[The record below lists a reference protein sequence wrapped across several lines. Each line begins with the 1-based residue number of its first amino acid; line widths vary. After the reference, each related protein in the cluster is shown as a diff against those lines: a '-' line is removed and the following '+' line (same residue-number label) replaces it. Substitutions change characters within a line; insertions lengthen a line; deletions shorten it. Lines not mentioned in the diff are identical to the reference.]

1 MWIICIF
8 TWIFWLDGWRIN
20 WLIVKVMKFLN
31 RLGLYIIFIRK
42 AFSRP
47 EKRSVYTKELMSE
60 FEKLGLN
67 SIVLVLIISFFI
79 GAVLTLQTAYNM
91 QNPLL
96 PRYLIGYL
104 TRETMLLEFSSTIVS
119 LILAGK
125 IGSNIAS
132 EIGSM
137 RITEQIE
144 ALETMGVNSV
154 SYLVGP
160 KIIGSF
166 VINPVLYIFSVF
178 IGILGGL
185 LCGIV
190 SGVVNYEDFIYG
202 LHFSFNPYYVTYS
215 IVKSLF
221 FAFIFTSIPAFYGY
235 YVQGGALEVGKA
247 GTKAVVDSSITI
259 LVVNLVLTQIML

>member
-1 MWIICIF
+1 
-8 TWIFWLDGWRIN
+8 
-20 WLIVKVMKFLN
+20 MKFLYK
-31 RLGLYIIFIRK
+31 LGSYLIFIRK

-47 EKRSVYTKELMSE
+47 EKRSVYTKEVIVE

-67 SIVLVLIISFFI
+67 SIVLVVIISFFI

-91 QNPLL
+91 QSPLL

-160 KIIGSF
+160 KILASL
-166 VINPVLYIFSVF
+166 VINPILYIFSVF
-178 IGILGGL
+178 IGILGGIISGL
-185 LCGIV
+185 I
-190 SGVVNYEDFIYG
+190 SGVVNFEDFVYG

-215 IVKSLF
+215 IVKTLF

-235 YVQGGALEVGKA
+235 YAQGGAREVGKA
-247 GTKAVVDSSITI
+247 GTKAVVDSSIAI
-259 LVVNLVLTQIML
+259 LTANLVLTQIML

>member
-1 MWIICIF
+1 
-8 TWIFWLDGWRIN
+8 
-20 WLIVKVMKFLN
+20 MKFLYK
-31 RLGLYIIFIRK
+31 LGQYLLFIRK

-47 EKRSVYTKELMSE
+47 EKRSVYLRELTLE
-60 FEKLGLN
+60 LEKLGLN
-67 SIVLVLIISFFI
+67 SIMLVAIISFFI

-91 QNPLL
+91 QSPLL

-137 RITEQIE
+137 KITEQIE

-160 KIIGSF
+160 KIIASLI
-166 VINPVLYIFSVF
+166 INPALYIFSVF
-178 IGILGGL
+178 IGIIG
-185 LCGIV
+185 GIV
-190 SGVVNYEDFIYG
+190 SGIMSGVVNFDDFIYG

-215 IVKSLF
+215 IIKTLV

-247 GTKAVVDSSITI
+247 GTKAVVDSSIAI
-259 LVVNLVLTQIML
+259 LTANLILTQIML

>member
-1 MWIICIF
+1 
-8 TWIFWLDGWRIN
+8 
-20 WLIVKVMKFLN
+20 MKFLYK
-31 RLGLYIIFIRK
+31 LGSYLIFIRK

-47 EKRSVYTKELMSE
+47 EKRSVYTKEVIVE

-67 SIVLVLIISFFI
+67 SIVLVVIISFFI

-91 QNPLL
+91 QSPLL

-160 KIIGSF
+160 KILASL
-166 VINPVLYIFSVF
+166 VINPILYIFSVF
-178 IGILGGL
+178 IGILGGIISGL
-185 LCGIV
+185 I
-190 SGVVNYEDFIYG
+190 SGVVNFEDFVYG

-215 IVKSLF
+215 IVKTLF
-221 FAFIFTSIPAFYGY
+221 FAFIFTSI
-235 YVQGGALEVGKA
+235 QGGAREVGKA
-247 GTKAVVDSSITI
+247 GTKAVVDSSIAI
-259 LVVNLVLTQIML
+259 LTANLVLTQIML

>member
-1 MWIICIF
+1 
-8 TWIFWLDGWRIN
+8 
-20 WLIVKVMKFLN
+20 MKFLYK
-31 RLGLYIIFIRK
+31 LGSYLIFIRK

-47 EKRSVYTKELMSE
+47 EKRSVYTKEVIVE

-67 SIVLVLIISFFI
+67 SIVLVVIISFFI

-91 QNPLL
+91 QSPLL

-160 KIIGSF
+160 KILASL
-166 VINPVLYIFSVF
+166 VINPILYIFSVF
-178 IGILGGL
+178 IGILGGIISGL
-185 LCGIV
+185 I
-190 SGVVNYEDFIYG
+190 SGVVNFEDFVYG

-215 IVKSLF
+215 IVKTLFLSL
-221 FAFIFTSIPAFYGY
+221 IHISEPTRH
-235 YVQGGALEVGKA
+235 
-247 GTKAVVDSSITI
+247 
-259 LVVNLVLTQIML
+259 

>member
-1 MWIICIF
+1 
-8 TWIFWLDGWRIN
+8 
-20 WLIVKVMKFLN
+20 MKFLYK
-31 RLGLYIIFIRK
+31 LGSYLIFIRK

-47 EKRSVYTKELMSE
+47 EKRSVYTKEVIVE

-67 SIVLVLIISFFI
+67 SIVLVVIISFFI
-79 GAVLTLQTAYNM
+79 G
-91 QNPLL
+91 
-96 PRYLIGYL
+96 
-104 TRETMLLEFSSTIVS
+104 
-119 LILAGK
+119 AGK

-160 KIIGSF
+160 KILASL
-166 VINPVLYIFSVF
+166 VINPILYIFSVF
-178 IGILGGL
+178 IGILGGIISGL
-185 LCGIV
+185 I
-190 SGVVNYEDFIYG
+190 SGVVNFEDFVYG

-215 IVKSLF
+215 IVKTLF

-235 YVQGGALEVGKA
+235 YVQGGAREVGKA
-247 GTKAVVDSSITI
+247 GTKAVVDSSIAI
-259 LVVNLVLTQIML
+259 LTANLVLTQIML

>member
-1 MWIICIF
+1 
-8 TWIFWLDGWRIN
+8 
-20 WLIVKVMKFLN
+20 MKFLYK
-31 RLGLYIIFIRK
+31 LGSYLIFIRK

-47 EKRSVYTKELMSE
+47 EKRSVYTKEVIVE

-67 SIVLVLIISFFI
+67 SIVLVVIISFFI

-91 QNPLL
+91 QSPLL

-160 KIIGSF
+160 KILASL
-166 VINPVLYIFSVF
+166 VINPILYIFSVF
-178 IGILGGL
+178 IGILGGIISGL
-185 LCGIV
+185 I
-190 SGVVNYEDFIYG
+190 SGVVNFE
-202 LHFSFNPYYVTYS
+202 HFSFNPYYVTYS
-215 IVKSLF
+215 IVKTLF

-235 YVQGGALEVGKA
+235 YVQGGAREVGKA
-247 GTKAVVDSSITI
+247 GTKAVVDSSIAI
-259 LVVNLVLTQIML
+259 LTANLVLTQIML

>member
-1 MWIICIF
+1 
-8 TWIFWLDGWRIN
+8 
-20 WLIVKVMKFLN
+20 MKFLYK
-31 RLGLYIIFIRK
+31 LGSYLIFIRK

-47 EKRSVYTKELMSE
+47 EKRSVYTKEVIVE

-67 SIVLVLIISFFI
+67 SIVLVVIISFFI

-91 QNPLL
+91 QSPLL

-160 KIIGSF
+160 KILASL
-166 VINPVLYIFSVF
+166 VINPILYIFSVF
-178 IGILGGL
+178 IGILGGIISGL
-185 LCGIV
+185 I
-190 SGVVNYEDFIYG
+190 SGVVNFEDFVYG

-215 IVKSLF
+215 IVKTLF
-221 FAFIFTSIPAFYGY
+221 FAVIFTSIPAFYGD
-235 YVQGGALEVGKA
+235 YVQGGAREVGKA
-247 GTKAVVDSSITI
+247 GTKAVVDSSIAI
-259 LVVNLVLTQIML
+259 LTANLVLTQIML

>member
-1 MWIICIF
+1 
-8 TWIFWLDGWRIN
+8 
-20 WLIVKVMKFLN
+20 MKYLN
-31 RLGLYIIFIRK
+31 TLGEYLLFIRR

-47 EKRSVYTKELMSE
+47 EKPSVYLRELILE
-60 FEKLGLN
+60 LEKLGLN
-67 SIVLVLIISFFI
+67 SITLVMIISFFI

-91 QNPLL
+91 QSPLL

-137 RITEQIE
+137 KITEQIE

-160 KIIGSF
+160 KILASF

-178 IGILGGL
+178 IGILGGIIS
-185 LCGIV
+185 GIL
-190 SGVVNYEDFIYG
+190 SGVVNFEDFIYG

-215 IVKSLF
+215 IVKTVF

-235 YVQGGALEVGKA
+235 NVRGGALEVGKA
-247 GTKAVVDSSITI
+247 GTRAVVDSSIAI
-259 LVVNLVLTQIML
+259 LTVNLILTQIML

>member
-1 MWIICIF
+1 M
-8 TWIFWLDGWRIN
+8 N
-20 WLIVKVMKFLN
+20 FLTK
-31 RLGLYIIFIRK
+31 LGAYLLFIRR

-47 EKRSVYTKELMSE
+47 EKWRVYKKELLLE
-60 FEKLGLN
+60 LEKLGLN
-67 SIVLVLIISFFI
+67 SITLVMIISFFI

-91 QNPLL
+91 ASPLL

-137 RITEQIE
+137 KITEQIE

-160 KIIGSF
+160 KILASF

-178 IGILGGL
+178 VGILGGIISGL
-185 LCGIV
+185 V
-190 SGVVNYEDFIYG
+190 TGVVNFDDFIYG

-215 IVKSLF
+215 IIKTLF

-235 YVQGGALEVGKA
+235 NVQGGALEVGKA
-247 GTKAVVDSSITI
+247 STKSVVDSSIAI
-259 LVVNLVLTQIML
+259 LTANLILTQIML

>member
-1 MWIICIF
+1 M
-8 TWIFWLDGWRIN
+8 R
-20 WLIVKVMKFLN
+20 FLN
-31 RLGLYIIFIRK
+31 KLGMYLLFVRR
-42 AFSRP
+42 AFGRP
-47 EKRSVYTKELMSE
+47 EKRSVYLRSLVQE

-104 TRETMLLEFSSTIVS
+104 TRETLLLEFSSTIVS

-160 KIIGSF
+160 KIVASF
-166 VINPVLYIFSVF
+166 FINPVLYIFSVF

-185 LCGIV
+185 ISGIV
-190 SGVVNYEDFIYG
+190 SGVVNFEDFIYG

-215 IVKSLF
+215 IIKSLF

-247 GTKAVVDSSITI
+247 GTKAVVDSSIAI
-259 LVVNLVLTQIML
+259 LTANLILTQIML

>member
-1 MWIICIF
+1 
-8 TWIFWLDGWRIN
+8 
-20 WLIVKVMKFLN
+20 MKFLYK
-31 RLGLYIIFIRK
+31 LGSYLIFIRK

-47 EKRSVYTKELMSE
+47 EKRSVYTKEVIVE

-67 SIVLVLIISFFI
+67 SIVLVVIISFFI

-91 QNPLL
+91 QSPLL

-160 KIIGSF
+160 KILASL
-166 VINPVLYIFSVF
+166 VINPILYIFSVF
-178 IGILGGL
+178 IGILGGIISGL
-185 LCGIV
+185 I
-190 SGVVNYEDFIYG
+190 SGVVNFEDFVYG
-202 LHFSFNPYYVTYS
+202 LHFSFNPEM
-215 IVKSLF
+215 
-221 FAFIFTSIPAFYGY
+221 IPPKIPIKT
-235 YVQGGALEVGKA
+235 LK
-247 GTKAVVDSSITI
+247 I
-259 LVVNLVLTQIML
+259 

>member
-1 MWIICIF
+1 
-8 TWIFWLDGWRIN
+8 
-20 WLIVKVMKFLN
+20 MKFLYK
-31 RLGLYIIFIRK
+31 LGSYLIFIRK

-47 EKRSVYTKELMSE
+47 EKRSVYTKEVIVE

-67 SIVLVLIISFFI
+67 SIVLVVIISFFI

-91 QNPLL
+91 QSPLL

-160 KIIGSF
+160 KILASL
-166 VINPVLYIFSVF
+166 VINPILYIFSVF
-178 IGILGGL
+178 IGILGGIISGL
-185 LCGIV
+185 I
-190 SGVVNYEDFIYG
+190 SGVVNFEDFVYG
-202 LHFSFNPYYVTYS
+202 LHFSFNPYYVTY
-215 IVKSLF
+215 
-221 FAFIFTSIPAFYGY
+221 
-235 YVQGGALEVGKA
+235 
-247 GTKAVVDSSITI
+247 
-259 LVVNLVLTQIML
+259 

>member
-1 MWIICIF
+1 
-8 TWIFWLDGWRIN
+8 
-20 WLIVKVMKFLN
+20 MKFLYK
-31 RLGLYIIFIRK
+31 LGSYLIFIRK

-47 EKRSVYTKELMSE
+47 EKRSVYTKEVIVE

-67 SIVLVLIISFFI
+67 SIVLVVIISFFI

-91 QNPLL
+91 QSPLL

-132 EIGSM
+132 GSM

-160 KIIGSF
+160 KILASL
-166 VINPVLYIFSVF
+166 VINPILYIFSVF
-178 IGILGGL
+178 IGILGGIISGL
-185 LCGIV
+185 I
-190 SGVVNYEDFIYG
+190 SGVVNFEDFVYG

-215 IVKSLF
+215 IVKTLF

-235 YVQGGALEVGKA
+235 YVQGGAREVGKA
-247 GTKAVVDSSITI
+247 GTKAVVDSSIAI
-259 LVVNLVLTQIML
+259 LTANLVLTQIML

>member
-1 MWIICIF
+1 
-8 TWIFWLDGWRIN
+8 
-20 WLIVKVMKFLN
+20 MKFLYK
-31 RLGLYIIFIRK
+31 LGSYLIFIRK

-47 EKRSVYTKELMSE
+47 EKRSVYTKEVIVE

-67 SIVLVLIISFFI
+67 SIVLVVIISFFI

-91 QNPLL
+91 QSPLL

-160 KIIGSF
+160 KILASL
-166 VINPVLYIFSVF
+166 VINPILYIFSVF
-178 IGILGGL
+178 IGILGGIISGL
-185 LCGIV
+185 I
-190 SGVVNYEDFIYG
+190 SGVVNFEDFVYG

-215 IVKSLF
+215 IVKTLF
-221 FAFIFTSIPAFYGY
+221 FAFIFTSIPAFY
-235 YVQGGALEVGKA
+235 
-247 GTKAVVDSSITI
+247 SFITY
-259 LVVNLVLTQIML
+259 

>member
-1 MWIICIF
+1 
-8 TWIFWLDGWRIN
+8 
-20 WLIVKVMKFLN
+20 MKFLYK
-31 RLGLYIIFIRK
+31 LGSYLIFIRK

-47 EKRSVYTKELMSE
+47 EKRSVYTKEVIVE

-67 SIVLVLIISFFI
+67 SIVLVVIISFFI

-91 QNPLL
+91 QSPLL

-160 KIIGSF
+160 KILASL
-166 VINPVLYIFSVF
+166 VINPILYIFSVF
-178 IGILGGL
+178 IGILGGIISGL
-185 LCGIV
+185 I
-190 SGVVNYEDFIYG
+190 SGVVNFEDFVYG

-215 IVKSLF
+215 IVKTLF
-221 FAFIFTSIPAFYGY
+221 FAFYGY
-235 YVQGGALEVGKA
+235 YVQGGAREVGKA
-247 GTKAVVDSSITI
+247 GTKAVVDSSIAI
-259 LVVNLVLTQIML
+259 LTANLVLTQIML

>member
-1 MWIICIF
+1 M
-8 TWIFWLDGWRIN
+8 
-20 WLIVKVMKFLN
+20 
-31 RLGLYIIFIRK
+31 
-42 AFSRP
+42 
-47 EKRSVYTKELMSE
+47 
-60 FEKLGLN
+60 
-67 SIVLVLIISFFI
+67 
-79 GAVLTLQTAYNM
+79 QTAYNM
-91 QNPLL
+91 QSPLL

-160 KIIGSF
+160 KILASL
-166 VINPVLYIFSVF
+166 VINP
-178 IGILGGL
+178 IL
-185 LCGIV
+185 
-190 SGVVNYEDFIYG
+190 VNFEDFVYG

-215 IVKSLF
+215 IVKTLF

-235 YVQGGALEVGKA
+235 YVQGGAREVGKA
-247 GTKAVVDSSITI
+247 GTKAVVDSSIAI
-259 LVVNLVLTQIML
+259 LTANLVLTQIML

>member
-1 MWIICIF
+1 
-8 TWIFWLDGWRIN
+8 
-20 WLIVKVMKFLN
+20 MKFLYK
-31 RLGLYIIFIRK
+31 LGSYLIFIRK

-47 EKRSVYTKELMSE
+47 EKRSVYTKEVIVE

-67 SIVLVLIISFFI
+67 SIVLVVIISFFI

-91 QNPLL
+91 QSPLL

-160 KIIGSF
+160 KILASL
-166 VINPVLYIFSVF
+166 VINPILYIFSVF
-178 IGILGGL
+178 IGILGGIISGL
-185 LCGIV
+185 I
-190 SGVVNYEDFIYG
+190 SGVVNFEDFVYG
-202 LHFSFNPYYVTYS
+202 LHFSFNPFYVT
-215 IVKSLF
+215 VKTLF

-235 YVQGGALEVGKA
+235 YVQGGAREVGKA
-247 GTKAVVDSSITI
+247 GTKAVVDSSIAI
-259 LVVNLVLTQIML
+259 LTANLVLTQIML

>member
-1 MWIICIF
+1 
-8 TWIFWLDGWRIN
+8 
-20 WLIVKVMKFLN
+20 MKFLYK
-31 RLGLYIIFIRK
+31 LGSYLIFIRK

-47 EKRSVYTKELMSE
+47 EKRSVYTKEVIVE

-67 SIVLVLIISFFI
+67 SIVLVVIISFFI

-91 QNPLL
+91 QSPLL

-132 EIGSM
+132 EIG

-160 KIIGSF
+160 KILASL
-166 VINPVLYIFSVF
+166 VINPILYIFSVF
-178 IGILGGL
+178 IGILGGIISGL
-185 LCGIV
+185 I
-190 SGVVNYEDFIYG
+190 SGVVNFEDFVYG

-215 IVKSLF
+215 IVKTLF

-235 YVQGGALEVGKA
+235 YVQGGAREVGKA
-247 GTKAVVDSSITI
+247 GTKAVVDSSIAI
-259 LVVNLVLTQIML
+259 LTANLVLTQIML

>member
-1 MWIICIF
+1 
-8 TWIFWLDGWRIN
+8 
-20 WLIVKVMKFLN
+20 MKFLYK
-31 RLGLYIIFIRK
+31 LGSYLIFIRK

-47 EKRSVYTKELMSE
+47 EKRSVYTKEVIVE

-67 SIVLVLIISFFI
+67 SIVLVVIISFFI

-91 QNPLL
+91 QSPLL

-160 KIIGSF
+160 KILASL
-166 VINPVLYIFSVF
+166 VINPILYIFSVF
-178 IGILGGL
+178 IGILGGIISGL
-185 LCGIV
+185 I
-190 SGVVNYEDFIYG
+190 SGVVNFEDFVYG

-215 IVKSLF
+215 IVKTLF
-221 FAFIFTSIPAFYGY
+221 FLWILRP
-235 YVQGGALEVGKA
+235 GGSPG
-247 GTKAVVDSSITI
+247 SR
-259 LVVNLVLTQIML
+259 

>member
-1 MWIICIF
+1 
-8 TWIFWLDGWRIN
+8 
-20 WLIVKVMKFLN
+20 MKFLYK
-31 RLGLYIIFIRK
+31 LGSYLIFIRK

-47 EKRSVYTKELMSE
+47 EKRSVYTKEVIVE

-67 SIVLVLIISFFI
+67 SIVLVVIISFFI

-91 QNPLL
+91 QSPLL

-160 KIIGSF
+160 KILASL
-166 VINPVLYIFSVF
+166 VINPILYIFSVF
-178 IGILGGL
+178 IGILGGIISGL
-185 LCGIV
+185 I
-190 SGVVNYEDFIYG
+190 SGVVNFEDFVYG

-215 IVKSLF
+215 IVKTLF
-221 FAFIFTSIPAFYGY
+221 FAFIFTSIPGFYGY
-235 YVQGGALEVGKA
+235 YVQGGAREVGKA
-247 GTKAVVDSSITI
+247 GTKAVVDSSIAI
-259 LVVNLVLTQIML
+259 LTANLVLTQIML

>member
-1 MWIICIF
+1 
-8 TWIFWLDGWRIN
+8 
-20 WLIVKVMKFLN
+20 MKFLN
-31 RLGLYIIFIRK
+31 RLGAYLLFIRR
-42 AFSRP
+42 AFSKP
-47 EKRSVYTKELMSE
+47 EKKSVYIKQWVIEL
-60 FEKLGLN
+60 EKLGLN
-67 SIVLVLIISFFI
+67 SIVLVMIISFFI

-91 QNPLL
+91 ASPLL

-137 RITEQIE
+137 KITEQIE

-154 SYLVGP
+154 AFLVGP
-160 KIIGSF
+160 KILASF

-178 IGILGGL
+178 IGILGGIIS
-185 LCGIV
+185 GVV
-190 SGVVNYEDFIYG
+190 SGVVNFDDFVYG

-215 IVKSLF
+215 IIKTIF

-235 YVQGGALEVGKA
+235 NVQGGALEVGKA
-247 GTKAVVDSSITI
+247 STKAVVDSSIAI
-259 LVVNLVLTQIML
+259 LTVNLILTQIML

>member
-1 MWIICIF
+1 
-8 TWIFWLDGWRIN
+8 
-20 WLIVKVMKFLN
+20 
-31 RLGLYIIFIRK
+31 
-42 AFSRP
+42 
-47 EKRSVYTKELMSE
+47 
-60 FEKLGLN
+60 
-67 SIVLVLIISFFI
+67 
-79 GAVLTLQTAYNM
+79 M
-91 QNPLL
+91 QSPLL

-160 KIIGSF
+160 KILASL
-166 VINPVLYIFSVF
+166 VINPILYIFSVF
-178 IGILGGL
+178 IGILGGIISGL
-185 LCGIV
+185 I
-190 SGVVNYEDFIYG
+190 SGVVNFEDFVYG

-215 IVKSLF
+215 IVKTLF

-235 YVQGGALEVGKA
+235 YVQGEPGKSVKP
-247 GTKAVVDSSITI
+247 GRKLWSIVVS
-259 LVVNLVLTQIML
+259 LY

>member
-1 MWIICIF
+1 
-8 TWIFWLDGWRIN
+8 
-20 WLIVKVMKFLN
+20 MKFLYK
-31 RLGLYIIFIRK
+31 LGSYLIFIRK

-47 EKRSVYTKELMSE
+47 EKRSVYTKEVIVE

-67 SIVLVLIISFFI
+67 SIVLVVIISFFI

-91 QNPLL
+91 QSPLL

-160 KIIGSF
+160 KILASL
-166 VINPVLYIFSVF
+166 VINPILYIFSVF
-178 IGILGGL
+178 IGILGGIISGL
-185 LCGIV
+185 I
-190 SGVVNYEDFIYG
+190 SGVVNFEDFVYG

-215 IVKSLF
+215 IVKTLF
-221 FAFIFTSIPAFYGY
+221 FDFIFTSIPDFYGY
-235 YVQGGALEVGKA
+235 YVKGAAREVVKA
-247 GTKAVVDSSITI
+247 GTKAVVDSSIAI
-259 LVVNLVLTQIML
+259 LTANLVLTQIML